1 MMSAV
6 VRSGLGRRAASASH
20 IVATLQQ
27 PAVAPVASRVRSRN
41 GHEHQ
46 QRQPQPQHQQ
56 RRHASDHA
64 RRPKTALFFPGAR
77 RPPPPSLSLLCPLL
91 AAMPRPSVVTLDL
104 APHLARS

>member
-6 VRSGLGRRAASASH
+6 VRSGLGRRAASGSH

-27 PAVAPVASRVRSRN
+27 PAVAPVASRVRLRN
-41 GHEHQ
+41 GHEH
-46 QRQPQPQHQQ
+46 QHQQ

-77 RPPPPSLSLLCPLL
+77 RPRPPVSLLCPSPYCD
-91 AAMPRPSVVTLDL
+91 ASPVCPGS
-104 APHLARS
+104 